1 MEHDREDS
9 FFLASFTLYPKRLHH
24 VHLVQHLEGKK
35 EGGGIDITSTVIF
48 SPVQIYINER
58 YLLGIRS

>member
-35 EGGGIDITSTVIF
+35 EGVWVCVCVGGIDITSTVIF
-48 SPVQIYINER
+48 FPIQIYINE
-58 YLLGIRS
+58 

>member
-35 EGGGIDITSTVIF
+35 EGVWVCVGGGVDITSTVIF
-48 SPVQIYINER
+48 FPIQIYINE
-58 YLLGIRS
+58 